1 MLPASSSTSSLRRFA
16 VSVVN
21 VGLRLSA
28 TAAKNPNGIAIAM
41 PGGREASGKRIYRTL
56 TFRQLDDDSNLLADG
71 LLAMG
76 VKPGMRLILLVP
88 PSIDFI
94 SLVFALF
101 KAGVV
106 IVLIDPGMG
115 RRNLIRCLS
124 ESEPEGFIGIPLAHA
139 VRTILRGRFPKA
151 KYNVTVGS
159 RWFWGGST
167 IAELRTRPL
176 SANFQP
182 IQTQADDHAAI
193 IFTTGSTGP
202 PKGVLYRHGNF
213 NQQVDELR
221 DFYNIQ
227 PGEIDLPG
235 FPLFALFNCA
245 MGVTTV
251 IPDMDP
257 TRPAKVDPRNIIEA
271 VSDWKVTQAFGSP
284 ALWNVVGRYC
294 EDNKIVLPTLKRVL
308 SAGAPVPIH
317 VLKRMKAAIPLDG
330 DVHTPYGATEALP
343 VASLSA
349 TERLSSVT
357 PQATSLPA
365 TCVGRHFPG
374 IDWKVIRI
382 TDEPIPTIADAEE
395 LPLGEIGELI
405 VRGPVVTTEYVTRT
419 DANALHKIH
428 DGQTFWHRMGDVG
441 YLTVGSVVTA
451 EPESQSDSSVQ
462 VPSGGRD
469 LQKAFGNESRQQFWF
484 CGRKSHRV
492 ITTNGPLYTIP
503 CEAIFNQHPWV
514 YRSALVGVGPRGK
527 QRPAVFIEPWPEH
540 WPAAKNQ
547 WQKLVAELRH
557 VACHQPHT
565 TDIQDFLLLRSLP
578 VDIRHN
584 AKIFREQLAVIAAR
598 KCKR

>member
-1 MLPASSSTSSLRRFA
+1 M
-16 VSVVN
+16 SVVN

-28 TAAKNPNGIAIAM
+28 TAAQNLTGIAIAM
-41 PGGREASGKRIYRTL
+41 PGGRDGAGKRLYQTL
-56 TFRQLDDDSNLLADG
+56 TFKQLDDDSNLLADG
-71 LLAMG
+71 LMQMG
-76 VKPGMRLILLVP
+76 VKPGTRLILLVP

-106 IVLIDPGMG
+106 TVLIDPGMG
-115 RRNLIRCLS
+115 RRNLIRCLA
-124 ESEPEGFIGIPLAHA
+124 ESEPEGFVGIPLAQA
-139 VRTILRGRFPKA
+139 IRTILRGRFPKA

-159 RWFWGGST
+159 RWFWGGPT
-167 IAELRTRPL
+167 IAQLRERKL
-176 SANFQP
+176 SQNFQP
-182 IQTQADDHAAI
+182 IPTKADDHAAI

-257 TRPAKVDPRNIIEA
+257 TRPARVDPRNIIEA
-271 VSDWKVTQAFGSP
+271 VNDWKVTQAFGSP

-317 VLKRMKAAIPLDG
+317 VLKRMKAAIPPDG
-330 DVHTPYGATEALP
+330 DVHTPYGATESLP
-343 VASLSA
+343 VASISA
-349 TERLSSVT
+349 TEVLSSHHAPRDVPTATVVPDTGLVT
-357 PQATSLPA
+357 RSVTATFPHGA
-365 TCVGRHFPG
+365 GTCVGRHFPG
-374 IDWKVIRI
+374 IDWKVIRTI
-382 TDEPIPTIADAEE
+382 DEPIPTIADAEE
-395 LPLGEIGELI
+395 LSPGQIGELI

-441 YLTVGSVVTA
+441 YL
-451 EPESQSDSSVQ
+451 END
-462 VPSGGRD
+462 R
-469 LQKAFGNESRQQFWF
+469 FWF

-492 ITTNGPLYTIP
+492 ITANGTLYTIP

-527 QRPAVFIEPWPEH
+527 QRPVVFIEPWPEH
-540 WPAAKNQ
+540 WSTVKNQ

-557 VACHQPHT
+557 VACQHPHT
-565 TDIQDFLLLRSLP
+565 TDIQDFLLLRALP

-598 KCKR
+598 KFRH